1 MRTYLSSNQGLVFLF
16 LCFSVALSANSVR
29 SQDNEGSNKETV
41 EPIFR
46 VPKIGPESKPS
57 DDSST
62 AGPNQVPPLDDESD
76 TNRPQGNSTAEPVAR
91 VANAGGIA
99 ANLIAPSIEKKST
112 SINPTVDLALADV
125 NSHPLDRA
133 IEIAKDGLR
142 TMQSEIHDYTAIL
155 VKRERVGNTLSE
167 PAFMKIKIRNPRT
180 FDDRTVPFSVYMKFV
195 KPRGAAGREVIW
207 VQGRNDNNLIAHEP
221 TPLVRFK
228 NFHLDPAGFMAMKG
242 NKYPIY
248 DAGLEN
254 LVIKLI
260 EKAERDRAAGLC
272 AVRYSEGAQINKRS
286 CTLIE
291 VEHKE
296 NCAPYEFHLAKVYID
311 DEMNIPV
318 RFVAYDWPSPGGSPS
333 LIEEYTYINVQLNV
347 GLTDRDF
354 DIANVAYDFAK

>member
-1 MRTYLSSNQGLVFLF
+1 MRKYLSSQQGLVFLS
-16 LCFSVALSANSVR
+16 LCIVVAISADFAWG
-29 SQDNEGSNKETV
+29 QDNDGSNKQTV
-41 EPIFR
+41 EPVFR
-46 VPKIGPESKPS
+46 VPKIGPDSKQTDDSQVDGSKPVS
-57 DDSST
+57 
-62 AGPNQVPPLDDESD
+62 PLNFESD
-76 TNRPQGNSTAEPVAR
+76 TNQLEGNSTAEPVAR
-91 VANAGGIA
+91 VANARAIA
-99 ANLIAPSIEKKST
+99 ANSIAPSIEKKST
-112 SINPTVDLALADV
+112 SINPVVDLAQVDV

-133 IEIAKDGLR
+133 IQIAKDGLR

-180 FDDRTVPFSVYMKFV
+180 FEDRTVPFSVYMKFV

-272 AVRYSEGAQINKRS
+272 EVRYSEGAQINKRS

-318 RFVAYDWPSPGGSPS
+318 RFVAYDWPAPGGSPS